1 VVAQPDEFINLMLQ
15 KATEASLEAD
25 FASISKMIKPFN
37 VYWQDRTAE
46 GHKPE
51 AREGAAIVV
60 INRRV
65 FLFGGLSRDL
75 YNDVREL
82 RVEDW
87 TWSQMQVSE
96 GRDLPPEPR
105 LGHVM
110 LPYKHY
116 LVIYGGCGMFDKTL
130 RMRQCYSRV
139 HVFDTGTFYAERATW
154 RTCKP
159 LGEQPEARRNHA
171 AVIIGSS
178 CLIYGGVSSNGK
190 LLDDLH
196 ILNAEAMHWLKPN
209 LSNELAKPGKL
220 AYFTLTAVYP
230 ASIRSPN
237 TVDVFHIPRVQDEV
251 FNQKNCGVY
260 LFGGVDRAGQ
270 AKNDVYVLKI
280 KRFKGH
286 GDGLFQWTLLKPAG
300 TPPQPRYAHS
310 TALVTKYLVI
320 IGGRTNNL
328 TKYGGYDLNEIAA
341 LNIEA
346 NRWDIIKNHGSYPEG
361 RWGAVSCVLGS
372 SLLYFGGMRLDK
384 YSQSKM
390 FIMEADHYN
399 VGVMMAR
406 EAESFAKENVRIRR
420 KAESVSR
427 LS

>member
-1 VVAQPDEFINLMLQ
+1 MLR
-15 KATEASLEAD
+15 KATQAPQEAD
-25 FASISKMIKPFN
+25 LVSISKMIKPFDIF
-37 VYWQDRTAE
+37 WQERTVD
-46 GHKPE
+46 GYKPE
-51 AREGAAIVV
+51 AREGAALVA

-65 FLFGGLSRDL
+65 FLFGGVSRDL

-82 RVEDW
+82 RVENW
-87 TWSQMQVSE
+87 TWSQLQVNEGSE
-96 GRDLPPEPR
+96 IPPEPR

-110 LPYKHY
+110 LPYKHK

-130 RMRQCYSRV
+130 RMRQCFSRV

-171 AVIIGSS
+171 AVIVGSS
-178 CLIYGGVSSNGK
+178 CLIYGGVNSNGK
-190 LLDDLH
+190 LLDDLQ
-196 ILNAEAMHWLKPN
+196 ILNAEAMLWIMPKV
-209 LSNELAKPGKL
+209 SYELARPGKL
-220 AYFTLTAVYP
+220 AYFSFTAVYP
-230 ASIRSPN
+230 ASIRSQS
-237 TVDVFHIPRVQDEV
+237 TFDVFHIPRIQDEV

-260 LFGGVDRAGQ
+260 LFGGVDRAGK
-270 AKNDVYVLKI
+270 ARNDVYVLKI

-286 GDGLFQWTLLKPAG
+286 GGDGLFQWTLLNPAG

-310 TALVTKYLVI
+310 SALVTKYLVV

-328 TKYGGYDLNEIAA
+328 TTYGGYDINEIAA

-346 NRWDIIKNHGSYPEG
+346 NRWEIIKSHGNYPGG

-390 FIMEADHYN
+390 FVMEADPYN

-406 EAESFAKENVRIRR
+406 EAESR
-420 KAESVSR
+420 AEEKMLEARGR
-427 LS
+427 LRASAGFS